1 MAIGSSQSTGER
13 LECFERGLV
22 PKSSTIKEG
31 YVVVHASTT
40 DDKVVDLPNA
50 AGVLLGGR
58 AYAGVSA
65 AAGTT
70 DNTKDNQITV
80 QRLGVAKCALKAST
94 ACTAGDY
101 AAYDP
106 VDGGP
111 VVPYTSPSQV
121 VIGKFTQTKLS
132 SASEQFVGVFL
143 QEGLGAGTNRVTP
156 PLGIIT
162 SPSATL
168 TNTTVETVMT
178 AFTIPAAFTS
188 AGTILRL
195 RAKCAISS
203 GNSTDTLTLRVRLD
217 TVAGTILAASPAVN
231 VTDAGGDIGI
241 IDLTL
246 IVGAAGNVISTVGTA
261 GISPGQAVATGGNV
275 QTVGSAGY
283 VAFNPALSHQILV
296 TGQWSAASAS
306 DIMLLES
313 AFLSA

>member
-40 DDKVVDLPNA
+40 DDKIVDLPNA
-50 AGVLLGGR
+50 TGVLLGGR
-58 AYAGVSA
+58 SYAGISA

-70 DNTKDNQITV
+70 DNTKDNQITI
-80 QRLGVAKCALKAST
+80 QRLGVAKSALKAST

-106 VDGGP
+106 ADGGP

-156 PLGIIT
+156 PLGEIT
-162 SPSATL
+162 SPSGTV
-168 TNTTVETVMT
+168 TNTTVETVLT
-178 AFTIPAAFTS
+178 SFTIPANFTAAGSILHLYAKS
-188 AGTILRL
+188 AV
-195 RAKCAISS
+195 S
-203 GNSTDTLTLRVRLD
+203 GGNANDTLTLRARLD
-217 TVAGTILAASPAVN
+217 TITGTVLAASPAVD
-231 VTDAGGDIGI
+231 VTNAGGDIGI

-246 IVGAAGNVISTVGTA
+246 IVGTAGNVISTSGTA

-283 VAFNPALSHQILV
+283 VAFNPAVSHTVLL
-296 TGQWSAASAS
+296 TAQWSGTSTS
-306 DIMLLES
+306 NVMLLES

>member
-40 DDKVVDLPNA
+40 DDKLVDLPNA

-58 AYAGVSA
+58 SYAGVSA

-70 DNTKDNQITV
+70 DNTKDNQITI

-106 VDGGP
+106 ADGGP
-111 VVPYTSPSQV
+111 VVPYTAPTQV

-132 SASEQFVGVFL
+132 SASEQYVGVFL
-143 QEGLGAGTNRVTP
+143 QEGLGAGTTRFVP
-156 PLGIIT
+156 PLAEINSTTG
-162 SPSATL
+162 SVS
-168 TNTTVETVMT
+168 NTTAETVL
-178 AFTIPAAFTS
+178 ASFSIPAGFTG
-188 AGTILRL
+188 AGSVLRF
-195 RAKCAISS
+195 RAKATATS
-203 GNSTDTLTLRVRLD
+203 GNANDTLTLRVRLD
-217 TVAGTILAASPAVN
+217 TGAGTLLAASPAVD
-231 VTDAGGDIGI
+231 VTNAGGDIGI
-241 IDLTL
+241 VDLVG
-246 IVGAAGNVISTVGTA
+246 IVGAAGNVLSTFGTV

-275 QTVGSAGY
+275 QATGSGGY
-283 VAFNPALSHQILV
+283 VTFNPALLHSFVI
-296 TGQWSAASAS
+296 TAQWSAASLS
-306 DIMLLES
+306 NVVVLE
-313 AFLSA
+313 AGILSA

>member
-58 AYAGVSA
+58 SYAGVSA

-70 DNTKDNQITV
+70 DNTKDNQITI

-168 TNTTVETVMT
+168 TNTTATELSPVTFRVAVST
-178 AFTIPAAFTS
+178 TLGTKRGRGRDAA
-188 AGTILRL
+188 RL
-195 RAKCAISS
+195 R
-203 GNSTDTLTLRVRLD
+203 RQR
-217 TVAGTILAASPAVN
+217 
-231 VTDAGGDIGI
+231 GGD
-241 IDLTL
+241 LL
-246 IVGAAGNVISTVGTA
+246 
-261 GISPGQAVATGGNV
+261 
-275 QTVGSAGY
+275 
-283 VAFNPALSHQILV
+283 PALRAHAAATRLV
-296 TGQWSAASAS
+296 TLQLDAQAQVVHAVGVAQCVLVVDEAR
-306 DIMLLES
+306 LVQLEQ
-313 AFLSA
+313 